1 MPLRNFDGRARA
13 KIEHCKSLVYESYY
27 KSSVIDKI
35 MQTRDANESDEN
47 FQKMYKR
54 TYIPEEWFVKENVY
68 PDLVFKQFGSG
79 IATSEK
85 KYIIEEILKNDEIQ
99 RSTSDT
105 INFETIREKL
115 LSFSRNGIRPTVM
128 LAPIEYFTKLHTD
141 WRQSP
146 HLRIVTFHDIAIS
159 GQHYRVFWSNK
170 YVPFEEFVFVDKS
183 FGEWISKPNYSER
196 LSVTISESDKEGQL
210 DLLIF
215 TTLKFRIMDTTKI
228 TILQKARS

>member
-1 MPLRNFDGRARA
+1 M
-13 KIEHCKSLVYESYY
+13 EHCRNLVFESYY

-35 MQTRDANESDEN
+35 VQTGDASESDEN

-99 RSTSDT
+99 RSTSDI

-141 WRQSP
+141 WRESS

-159 GQHYRVFWSNK
+159 EHPYKIFWSNK
-170 YVPFEEFVFVDKS
+170 YVPFEEFIFLDKS
-183 FGEWISKPNYSER
+183 FGEWISKPSFNER
-196 LSVTISESDKEGQL
+196 LSVTISESDREDQL

-215 TTLKFRIMDTTKI
+215 TTLKFRILDTNKI
-228 TILQKARS
+228 TILQKVRS